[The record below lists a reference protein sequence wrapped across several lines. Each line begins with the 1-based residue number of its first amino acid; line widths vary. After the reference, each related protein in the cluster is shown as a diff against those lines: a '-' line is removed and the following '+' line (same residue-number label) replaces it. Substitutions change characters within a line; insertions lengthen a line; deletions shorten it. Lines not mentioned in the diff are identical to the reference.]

1 MNSGRYDV
9 ASLVERNRK
18 AMNFLASVSTFSCVV
33 VVLLIAAFT
42 MPAVAGAQETT
53 ATIRGLVVDAA
64 GAPIPNAQIEVL
76 DQRTGVIRNFVTND
90 SGTFLAT
97 RLTPG
102 GPYTVIVNQTQTVIV
117 DSVGVADVY
126 NLTIDTEA
134 LRLTEQVT
142 VVGEPLNIV
151 DVAAG
156 PAATFS
162 TYEMETAVSFSRDI
176 VEVYGLDPRLNIDN
190 EDDGFEVNCAGKHP
204 RFNSVTLDG
213 VGQNDRF
220 GLNSNGYATAVGMPF
235 PYDAISQIAVELA
248 PADVTY
254 GGFSACNINA
264 VTKSGGNLFRGN
276 AFFEHASDN
285 LRGTKIGGET
295 SDFST
300 PPYNA
305 RKFGLTAG
313 GPIARDRLFF
323 FSAYESTQSPRFL
336 ARGFAGS
343 GTGTERPWLSQ
354 TDYSRIERLAK
365 ELYNYDPGGQPGD
378 GAQEEDKFMVRLD
391 WNANRS
397 HNVSF
402 ISNLYDGFQDRDSD
416 GGSNEFEFA
425 NHFYVKGAKSKTF
438 TGKIASQWSNALST
452 EVFLSRN
459 DMDDSQVTVGPKDFA
474 EFQISLGNNLVY
486 LGADDSRQAN
496 ALNTDSTFFKF
507 LSQYLAG
514 KQILTAG
521 YEREDLSIFNLFVQ
535 HSRGGEYRF
544 FDSSAANPA
553 FCAGLTPQ
561 GRLDDPSCGLSGIDR
576 YELGRPSRI
585 VYGSGGGT
593 NNPNDAAASFSNA
606 LNSFFVQDEY
616 FLDQHN
622 VTLVAGLRYDFFTTD
637 DRPVF
642 NPAFT
647 AANGGLR
654 NDGNIDGLRLLMPR
668 FGVTWG
674 AADNLRVRGSAGR
687 YSGGNPNVW
696 ISNAWSND
704 GVTNVQ
710 RTVNIANDSRSLFDG
725 SIPLIGQ
732 RRPGY
737 DVPQEMFNF
746 VASTTPANANR
757 SFVVLMDPDY
767 KQPSEWKY
775 AAGLTYNFPSR
786 SLQVDVDFM
795 HTEMVDSA
803 HYVDLSQSIVGTT
816 RAGGPIYAFTNGSD
830 NLMLTNSSFG
840 ASSDIF
846 SVALRKR
853 WGTAIDL
860 SGGYAFTAAKDISP
874 MTSSVAVS
882 NFENLATTDINNPRP
897 GTSNY
902 EVPHA
907 FTFRGSHGRN
917 WFGAAET
924 RFTVHGFIRQGQPQS
939 IGMSSD
945 DLEGDGFFGRHLL
958 YVPDGASDPN
968 VVFGPRFPVT
978 DFFSF
983 VEREGLKPGFVPR
996 NSKHADW
1003 STRIDLGIH
1012 QDVPTGVGRTHGR
1025 IFFRMYNFTNFLN
1038 KGWGKVNDA
1047 VFFTPIFVESS
1058 VNAAGQYVFEEFEDI
1073 GVNDLLENRS
1083 LWEARLGFEFRF

>member
-1 MNSGRYDV
+1 
-9 ASLVERNRK
+9 
-18 AMNFLASVSTFSCVV
+18 MNFLRRSLCV
-33 VVLLIAAFT
+33 VVLLTAAFT
-42 MPAVAGAQETT
+42 TPAPAGAQETT

-64 GAPIPNAQIEVL
+64 GAPIANAEIEVL

-97 RLTPG
+97 RLPPG
-102 GPYTVIVNQTQTVIV
+102 GPYTVIVNKTQTVVV
-117 DSVGVADVY
+117 DSVGVADIY
-126 NLTIDTEA
+126 NLRIDTEA
-134 LRLTEQVT
+134 LRIAEQVT

-162 TYEMETAVSFSRDI
+162 TFELETAVSFSRDI

-190 EDDGFEVNCAGKHP
+190 QDDGFEVNCAGKHP

-213 VGQNDRF
+213 VSQNDRF

-264 VTKSGGNLFRGN
+264 VTKSGSNMFRGN
-276 AFFEHASDN
+276 AFFEHASDD
-285 LRGTKIGGET
+285 LRGTRIGGET

-305 RKFGLTAG
+305 RKAGLTAG
-313 GPIARDRLFF
+313 GPIVRDRLFF

-343 GTGTERPWLSQ
+343 GVGVERPWLSESE
-354 TDYSRIERLAK
+354 YSRIERIARD
-365 ELYNYDPGGQPGD
+365 LYRYEPGGQPGD

-391 WNANRS
+391 WNASPN

-416 GGSNEFEFA
+416 GDENEFEFK
-425 NHFYVKGAKSKTF
+425 NHFYVKGAKSKTY
-438 TGKIASQWSNALST
+438 TAKVASHWSNVFST
-452 EVFLSRN
+452 ELFLSRN
-459 DMDDSQVTVGPKDFA
+459 EMDDSQVTVGPKDFG
-474 EFQISLGNNLVY
+474 EFQVNIGRNIVY

-496 ALNTDSTFFKF
+496 RLSTDSTYFK
-507 LSQYLAG
+507 LSSQYLAG
-514 KQILTAG
+514 KQIITAG

-544 FDSSAANPA
+544 FDSSAGNPA

-561 GRLDDPSCGLSGIDR
+561 ERLDDPACGLSGIDR
-576 YELGRPSRI
+576 FELGRPSRI
-585 VYGSGGGT
+585 YYGSGGGT
-593 NNPNDAAASFSNA
+593 NDPNDAAANFSNA
-606 LNSFFVQDEY
+606 LNAIFLQDEY

-622 VTLVAGLRYDFFTTD
+622 VTLVAGVRYDFFTSS

-642 NPAFT
+642 NPAFA

-654 NDGNIDGLRLLMPR
+654 NDVNIDGLSLLMPR

-710 RTVNIANDSRSLFDG
+710 RRLNIANDSRSFFDG
-725 SIPLIGQ
+725 TLPLIREG
-732 RRPGY
+732 RPGY
-737 DVPQEMFNF
+737 DVPKEMFDF
-746 VASTTPANANR
+746 VASTTVANASR
-757 SFVVLMDPDY
+757 SRVVLIDPDY

-775 AAGLTYNFPSR
+775 AAGVTYSFPSR

-795 HTEMVDSA
+795 HTELVDSA
-803 HYVDLSQSIVGTT
+803 HYVDVSQEIVGTT
-816 RAGGPIYAFTNGSD
+816 LAGGPIYAFTNGAD
-830 NLMLTNSSFG
+830 NLMLTNSRFG

-853 WGTAIDL
+853 WGTDFDV
-860 SGGYAFTAAKDISP
+860 SGGYAFTSARDISP

-882 NFENLATTDINNPRP
+882 NFENLATTDINNPRA

-907 FTFRGSHGRN
+907 FTFRASHGRN
-917 WFGAAET
+917 WFANAET
-924 RFTVHGFIRQGQPQS
+924 RVTVHGFIREGQPQS

-958 YVPDGASDPN
+958 YVPDGPADPN
-968 VVFGPRFPVT
+968 VVFGPRFPV
-978 DFFSF
+978 DEFFSF
-983 VEREGLKPGFVPR
+983 VDREGLRPGFVPR

-1012 QDVPTGVGRTHGR
+1012 QDVPTTIGRTTGR

-1047 VFFTPIFVESS
+1047 VFFTPVYVESS
-1058 VNAAGQYVFEEFEDI
+1058 LNDAGQYVFEDFEDV
-1073 GVNDLLENRS
+1073 GVTDLLENRS